1 MMFLLEIRKTE
12 NIKMF
17 YSFLV
22 TWIGMLYTMTLLKKY
37 QRLTKVLTQIL
48 MTMQKTPEFHV
59 LEALGK
65 VAAAEVVHVV
75 AVVRSEG

>member
-1 MMFLLEIRKTE
+1 
-12 NIKMF
+12 
-17 YSFLV
+17 
-22 TWIGMLYTMTLLKKY
+22 MTLLKKY

-48 MTMQKTPEFHV
+48 MTMQKIPEFHV

>member
-1 MMFLLEIRKTE
+1 
-12 NIKMF
+12 
-17 YSFLV
+17 
-22 TWIGMLYTMTLLKKY
+22 
-37 QRLTKVLTQIL
+37 
-48 MTMQKTPEFHV
+48 MTMQKTPDFYV